1 MPKDTLQIAASQELF
16 KREWRFH
23 KEHRLWFFR
32 VPGTEV
38 TKMTTHE
45 RGSYIYFD
53 VNTWEKV
60 RKDNLV
66 LAYDQLETTPP
77 QVQPVST

>member
-1 MPKDTLQIAASQELF
+1 
-16 KREWRFH
+16 
-23 KEHRLWFFR
+23 
-32 VPGTEV
+32 
-38 TKMTTHE
+38 MTTHE

-60 RKDNLV
+60 RKDNLA